1 MKTAL
6 FVVLCV
12 TLLTLGATATIP
24 DKSATFKTDFTITFN
39 ALTLRQAADKEQ
51 AIRELFKDACDI
63 RVAMSTRDPRVS
75 SWSAD
80 IDTAQVWVP
89 APLYMDSVAPNNRIF
104 IKPIR

>member
-63 RVAMSTRDPRVS
+63 KIAMSPSENTAHFFV
-75 SWSAD
+75 
-80 IDTAQVWVP
+80 DTTTYVP
-89 APLYMDSVAPNNRIF
+89 FRLNLMDSVVPNQIY
-104 IKPIR
+104 IRP